1 MSDAVRDVSL
11 NLRRAVT
18 RHFGNRLRSDAKHP
32 ALSVKR
38 GRHRL
43 FIICTIPRSKEPR
56 IVQNIRVAVDV
67 GGTFTDICIMD
78 EATGL
83 IRVEK
88 TASTQDP
95 IDGIMGGVSK
105 AGIDLAE
112 VALFSHG
119 TTVATNALITRR
131 LPRTAVV
138 STKGFRD
145 VIEIRRANKE
155 DLWDTYKD
163 VVRPYVPRRD
173 RLTVPERVDAAGRVI
188 EPLDIEA
195 AREVAR
201 ILKRRGVA
209 AVAVCFMNAY
219 LNGENERAMRDILLE
234 SMPEIPVSISSQVL
248 PEIFEHERFST
259 TVANAVVSPVVVD
272 YTSRL
277 GERLANEGYTRDLLL
292 LHTGGGVMT
301 PASVKDFAARLAGSG
316 IAAGAIASRTIASL
330 CGYPNSIGL
339 DMGGTSTD
347 VSLAYEGQSRITKD
361 WYVEF
366 GYPIRFASIE
376 VLTIGAGGGSLAW
389 TDPAGS
395 LRNGPQSAGA
405 YPGPACYGNG
415 NAQPTNTDANVTL
428 GRLGTS
434 LAGGK
439 VTLDPA
445 LARQSVEDGVAKPFG
460 LGLHEAADAILK
472 VANANMSDAVRLI
485 SISRG
490 YDPRDFALVAFGGA
504 GALHGVDVA
513 RELAIPVVIVPPNP
527 GVTSALGCLLVDMQ
541 HDFSQSCMVD
551 AAEADPADI
560 EAQFA
565 AIEKEALDRLAHEGV
580 APENIVL
587 QRSIDM
593 MYRGQWRSLAVNAP
607 RPIGAI
613 ADLVASFHAEHQ
625 REYNFRRDSAPVSF
639 FRLNLKAVGIVPK
652 AEFAVHE
659 PTGVTPEPVARRP
672 VWFDGEAHDTPVFQR
687 GSLPCGF
694 TFRGPAIVEQIDATT
709 VVPPGAKAEVDK
721 YLNIIIS
728 VKE

>member
-1 MSDAVRDVSL
+1 MQ
-11 NLRRAVT
+11 NL
-18 RHFGNRLRSDAKHP
+18 
-32 ALSVKR
+32 
-38 GRHRL
+38 
-43 FIICTIPRSKEPR
+43 
-56 IVQNIRVAVDV
+56 RVAVDV

-83 IRVEK
+83 IRIEK
-88 TASTQDP
+88 TSSTPDP
-95 IDGIMGGVSK
+95 IDGIMDGVEK
-105 AGIDLAE
+105 AGIALDQ

-138 STKGFRD
+138 TTHGFRD

-163 VVRPYVPRRD
+163 VVKPYVPRRD
-173 RLTVPERVDAAGRVI
+173 RLTVPERIDAAGI
-188 EPLDIEA
+188 ILEPLDVEA
-195 AREVAR
+195 ARRVALV
-201 ILKRRGVA
+201 LKRRGVA

-219 LNGENERAMRDILLE
+219 LNGENERRMRDILRE
-234 SMPEIPVSISSQVL
+234 GIPDVPISISSEVL

-272 YTSRL
+272 YTTRL
-277 GERLANEGYTRDLLL
+277 GDRLAKDGYTRDLLL

-316 IAAGAIASRTIASL
+316 IAAGAIASRYIAGL
-330 CGYPNSIGL
+330 CGFPHSIGL

-347 VSLAYEGQSRITKD
+347 VSLAYDGQSRVTKD
-361 WYVEF
+361 WYIEF

-405 YPGPACYGNG
+405 FPGPACYGNG
-415 NAQPTNTDANVTL
+415 NTQPTNTDANVTL
-428 GRLGTS
+428 GRLGTR

-439 VTLDPA
+439 VMLDPA
-445 LARQSVEDGVAKPFG
+445 LAERAVEEGVAKPFG

-541 HDFSQSCMVD
+541 HDFSQSCMM
-551 AAEADPADI
+551 AAGDADPADI
-560 EAQFA
+560 EARFA
-565 AIEKEALDRLAHEGV
+565 ALEREAVDRLIHEGV
-580 APENIVL
+580 ARTDIVL

-593 MYRGQWRSLAVNAP
+593 MYSGQWRSLAVDAP
-607 RPIGAI
+607 SPIGAI
-613 ADLVASFHAEHQ
+613 GDLVARFHAEHQ
-625 REYNFRRDSAPVSF
+625 REYNFRRDDAPVSF
-639 FRLNLKAVGIVPK
+639 FRLNLKAIGIVPK

-659 PTGVTPEPVARRP
+659 PTGFVPEPTGRRQ
-672 VWFDGEAHDTPVFQR
+672 VWFEGEGHDTPVYDRTQM
-687 GSLPCGF
+687 PCGF
-694 TFRGPAIVEQIDATT
+694 RFQGPAIVEQLDSTT
-709 VVPPGAKAEVDK
+709 VVPPGASAEVDK
-721 YLNIIIS
+721 YLNIIIR
-728 VKE
+728 VKD

>member
-1 MSDAVRDVSL
+1 MQ
-11 NLRRAVT
+11 NL
-18 RHFGNRLRSDAKHP
+18 
-32 ALSVKR
+32 
-38 GRHRL
+38 
-43 FIICTIPRSKEPR
+43 
-56 IVQNIRVAVDV
+56 RVAVDV

-78 EATGL
+78 ETTGL
-83 IRVEK
+83 IRIEK
-88 TASTQDP
+88 TSSTRDP
-95 IDGIMGGVSK
+95 IEGIMGGVSK
-105 AGIDLAE
+105 AGIDLSK

-138 STKGFRD
+138 STEGFRD

-173 RLTVPERVDAAGRVI
+173 RLTVTERVDAAGKVI
-188 EPLDIEA
+188 QPLDLDA
-195 AREVAR
+195 ARNVAR

-209 AVAVCFMNAY
+209 AIAVCFMNAY
-219 LNGENERAMRDILLE
+219 LNGENERAMREILLQE
-234 SMPEIPVSISSQVL
+234 MPDIPVSISSQVL

-259 TVANAVVSPVVVD
+259 TVANAVVSPVVVS

-277 GERLANEGYTRDLLL
+277 GDRLADEGYTRDLLL

-316 IAAGAIASRTIASL
+316 IAAGAIASRYIAGL
-330 CGYPNSIGL
+330 CGFPHSIGL

-361 WYVEF
+361 WHIEF

-415 NAQPTNTDANVTL
+415 NTQPTNTDANVTM

-439 VTLDPA
+439 VMLDPE
-445 LARQSVEDGVAKPFG
+445 LARKAVEDGVAKPFG

-541 HDFSQSCMVD
+541 HDFSQSCMVGAD
-551 AAEADPADI
+551 EADAADI
-560 EAQFA
+560 ETQFA
-565 AIEKEALDRLAHEGV
+565 ALEKEALARLTHEGV
-580 APENIVL
+580 ARQDIVL

-593 MYRGQWRSLAVNAP
+593 MYRGQWRSLAVTAP
-607 RPIGAI
+607 RPIGKV
-613 ADLVASFHAEHQ
+613 ADLVQSFHAEHQ
-625 REYNFRRDSAPVSF
+625 REYNFRRDDSPVSL
-639 FRLNLKAVGIVPK
+639 FRLNLKAIGVVPK
-652 AEFAVHE
+652 AEFAIHK
-659 PTGVTPEPVARRP
+659 PTGVIPEPVSSRR
-672 VWFDGEAHDTPVFQR
+672 VWFDGNGLDTPVYAR
-687 GSLPCGF
+687 DDLPCGF
-694 TFRGPAIVEQIDATT
+694 SFQGPAIIEQVDATT
-709 VVPPGAKAEVDK
+709 VVPPGASAEVDK
-721 YLNIIIS
+721 YLNIIIR

>member
-1 MSDAVRDVSL
+1 M
-11 NLRRAVT
+11 
-18 RHFGNRLRSDAKHP
+18 
-32 ALSVKR
+32 
-38 GRHRL
+38 
-43 FIICTIPRSKEPR
+43 
-56 IVQNIRVAVDV
+56 VQNLRVAVDV

-83 IRVEK
+83 IRIEK
-88 TASTQDP
+88 TASTPDP

-105 AGIDLAE
+105 AGVDLAE

-138 STKGFRD
+138 TTKGFRD

-163 VVRPYVPRRD
+163 VVKPYVPRRD
-173 RLTVPERVDAAGRVI
+173 RLTVPERVDAGGIVL
-188 EPLDIEA
+188 EPLDVEA
-195 AREVAR
+195 ARNVAR

-219 LNGENERAMRDILLE
+219 LNGANERAMRDILVE
-234 SMPEIPVSISSQVL
+234 EMPDIPVSISSQVL

-259 TVANAVVSPVVVD
+259 TVANAVVSPVVVS

-277 GERLANEGYTRDLLL
+277 GERLADEGYTRDLLL

-316 IAAGAIASRTIASL
+316 IAAGAIASRYIAGL
-330 CGYPNSIGL
+330 CGFPNSIGL

-361 WYVEF
+361 WYIEF

-389 TDPAGS
+389 TDSAGS

-405 YPGPACYGNG
+405 FPGPACYSNG
-415 NAQPTNTDANVTL
+415 NTQPTNTDANVTL

-439 VTLDPA
+439 VKLDPA
-445 LARQSVEDGVAKPFG
+445 LARQAVEDGVAKPFG
-460 LGLHEAADAILK
+460 LGLHEAADAIVK
-472 VANANMSDAVRLI
+472 VANANISDAVRLI

-541 HDFSQSCMVD
+541 HDFSQSCMVGAD
-551 AAEADPADI
+551 EADAADI
-560 EAQFA
+560 EAQFTA
-565 AIEKEALDRLAHEGV
+565 LEKDALARLTHEGI
-580 APENIVL
+580 AAQDIVL

-593 MYRGQWRSLAVNAP
+593 MYRGQWRSLAVHAP
-607 RPIGAI
+607 SPIGAI
-613 ADLVASFHAEHQ
+613 ADLVQSFHSEHK

-639 FRLNLKAVGIVPK
+639 FRLNLKAVGVVPK

-659 PTGVTPEPVARRP
+659 PTGVIPEPVGRRR
-672 VWFDGEAHDTPVFQR
+672 VWFEGNGLDTPVYER
-687 GSLPCGF
+687 DDLPCGF
-694 TFRGPAIVEQIDATT
+694 SFQGPAIIEQVDATT
-709 VVPPGAKAEVDK
+709 VVPPGASAEVDK
-721 YLNIIIS
+721 YLNIIIR